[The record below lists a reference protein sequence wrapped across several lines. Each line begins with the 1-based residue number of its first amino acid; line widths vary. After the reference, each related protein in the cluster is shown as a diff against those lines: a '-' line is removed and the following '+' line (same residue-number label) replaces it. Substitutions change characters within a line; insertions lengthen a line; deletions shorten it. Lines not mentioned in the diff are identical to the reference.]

1 MNANQLR
8 EKLSEWTFD
17 GGRRSAS
24 FALDGWTV
32 TVNAD
37 LNAPIA
43 GLVWDLTLGG
53 GPTAQPGLK
62 AWGEAIAKSA
72 SGLMES
78 LRLIEVDEA
87 RGEALLRSDTPS
99 RAGSEASYYEVLLQG
114 LAKATVRRFK
124 ADVKA
129 GTPREQ
135 VSFAIT
141 HESLAKLAADIAS

>member
-1 MNANQLR
+1 MNASQLR
-8 EKLSEWTFD
+8 EKLSEWTVD
-17 GGRRSAS
+17 GGRQSAS

-43 GLVWDLTLGG
+43 GLVWDLALSG
-53 GPTAQPGLK
+53 GPSAKPGVK
-62 AWGEAIAKSA
+62 AWGEAVAKSA

-78 LRLIEVDEA
+78 LRLIEADASRDEA
-87 RGEALLRSDTPS
+87 VLRSDKPS
-99 RAGSEASYYEVLLQG
+99 RMENEVSYYEVLLHG
-114 LAKATVRRFK
+114 LTQATVRRFK
-124 ADVKA
+124 ADTKA

-135 VSFAIT
+135 VAFAIT